1 MHTHIQKT
9 EYHTSCGII
18 PIFKN
23 EQDVYEFLVVE
34 LHHGGISFPKGHM
47 DTGETYVQTAKRE
60 LLEETG
66 LVCYHVES
74 EHIITENYTIIRPD
88 KVIHKTVYY
97 YIGFVDTQRV
107 IIQPEEIKNYFWGT
121 AEQIMKKINHDESRE
136 VFKKALSY
144 LPSSF

>member
-1 MHTHIQKT
+1 
-9 EYHTSCGII
+9 
-18 PIFKN
+18 
-23 EQDVYEFLVVE
+23 
-34 LHHGGISFPKGHM
+34 M

-66 LVCYHVES
+66 LVCYDIES
-74 EHIITENYTIIRPD
+74 EHVITENYTIIRPD